1 MNKSLTGFTLFEL
14 IVTVAILA
22 IVATLAV
29 PSMNNW
35 QQNSKIRSASNE
47 ITHFLQLVR
56 SDAIK
61 TGRITTIC
69 ASQDGATCVTT
80 NLTNWN
86 TGLIARSTSLSASTE
101 EVRAAL
107 SFDNNSQLNITGP
120 ASIVFN
126 TVGAANDRY
135 QIQVSMPDRETYSVC
150 VPVSGRVEKV
160 LGSTCP

>member
-107 SFDNNSQLNITGP
+107 SFDNSQLNITGP

-135 QIQVSMPDRETYSVC
+135 QIQVSMLDRETYSVC
-150 VPVSGRVEKV
+150 VPVSGCVEKV